1 MEEISKLDTE
11 WKHLSKGL
19 NHIEK
24 SFGFFLN
31 SELILAELGQLVKLD
46 KLTQLVELVQS
57 DKLFL
62 KLLKDTMLLKVFY
75 NCIVIYLSKEINL
88 QGL

>member
-46 KLTQLVELVQS
+46 KLTQLVQLVQ
-57 DKLFL
+57 
-62 KLLKDTMLLKVFY
+62 
-75 NCIVIYLSKEINL
+75 
-88 QGL
+88 